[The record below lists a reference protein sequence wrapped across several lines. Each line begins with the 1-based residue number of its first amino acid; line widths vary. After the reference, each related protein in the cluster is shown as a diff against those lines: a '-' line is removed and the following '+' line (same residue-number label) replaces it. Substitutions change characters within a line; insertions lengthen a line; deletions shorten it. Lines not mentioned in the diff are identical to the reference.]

1 MLFKLI
7 TLIRIEKIFIM
18 KSLIKNKKLFRKMM
32 ETMEIF
38 DMEIMKI
45 IIFVKIV
52 TIVRLFFKY
61 NKA

>member
-1 MLFKLI
+1 
-7 TLIRIEKIFIM
+7 
-18 KSLIKNKKLFRKMM
+18 M